1 MNDCQ
6 QVRRAPLTNVDVRI
20 EPFAIS
26 REFKPNYLYLLHLQR
41 LGRSLAGIGLRAREH
56 QGTYVRTFIFDNLHY
71 RPSVLRH
78 RAGASLPT
86 WRCGEAGQDAQRAEK
101 RADEESTV
109 GGRAIGLEI
118 LFDQPV
124 TPESDSFW
132 VGFQLTQP
140 TELVVCHG
148 WPYIGLVSTEPVQ
161 VSDCLDSFDVIDVD
175 PALLRPQIQ
184 LFYTA

>member
-6 QVRRAPLTNVDVRI
+6 PASRAPLTNVDVVV
-20 EPFAIS
+20 EPFGLS
-26 REFKPNYLYLLHLQR
+26 RRFEPNYLYLVHLER
-41 LGRSLAGIGLRAREH
+41 LGRSIAGIGLRAREH
-56 QGTYVRTFIFDNLHY
+56 QGSYVRTYIFDNLHY

-78 RAGASLPT
+78 RAGASLPP
-86 WRCGEAGQDAQRAEK
+86 WRCGDGGLGAQRA
-101 RADEESTV
+101 DDESTV

-124 TPESDSFW
+124 TPESGSFW

-140 TELVVCHG
+140 TELAVCEG
-148 WPYIGLVSTEPVQ
+148 WPFIGLVSTRPFQPSE
-161 VSDCLDSFDVIDVD
+161 CLDSFDVVEGDGS
-175 PALLRPQIQ
+175 LQRPQIQ